1 MTYSK
6 THTPPELA
14 VTQPSIS
21 RNLQN
26 HHTRHNLNFAI
37 FQEVVEA
44 PGGGIARRVTG
55 IDEVIGYNKH
65 SDGVLTRGMFEWDPV
80 KDKHY
85 FRGMFQSHLME
96 NKIAAQ
102 MGFENKRDV
111 YDELTR
117 RADAIQTMADRDLTH
132 YDDVFDL
139 LNLYYNAGWDTFR
152 AAVDTWVSV
161 TER

>member
-1 MTYSK
+1 
-6 THTPPELA
+6 
-14 VTQPSIS
+14 
-21 RNLQN
+21 
-26 HHTRHNLNFAI
+26 
-37 FQEVVEA
+37 
-44 PGGGIARRVTG
+44 
-55 IDEVIGYNKH
+55 
-65 SDGVLTRGMFEWDPV
+65 MFEWDPV